1 MDIFW
6 FVTGG
11 LFVLVGIVGCFLP
24 IIPGPP
30 LAFVGLWI
38 QQLKSDVPFTN
49 KFLWIWA
56 GVTLIVTLL
65 DYWVPVYATKK
76 LGGTKAGITGCAL
89 GLLIGLW
96 FGPLGIILGPVVGAF
111 VGELVANEN
120 SASAFKAAM
129 GSFIGFLVGTLIKV
143 IACAVMFWHWAAS
156 W

>member
-11 LFVLVGIVGCFLP
+11 LFILVGIVGCFLP

-38 QQLKSDVPFTN
+38 QQLKSDAPFTN

-111 VGELVANEN
+111 IGELVANEN